1 MKSKLGQWL
10 DQQFLKWQISQGGS
24 KTVVEF
30 AHYLGVSRDALYK
43 WMNGQR
49 VPDLEYIEKLA
60 DKLGVEI
67 YDMLG
72 LQRPNEHLSRVKTV
86 WDNLSEAE
94 QEAYAAE
101 IERIAAS
108 NKQKLV
114 EKQKREKPVKTPPVS
129 RAAKP
134 SA

>member
-1 MKSKLGQWL
+1 M
-10 DQQFLKWQISQGGS
+10 
-24 KTVVEF
+24 V
-30 AHYLGVSRDALYK
+30 
-43 WMNGQR
+43 
-49 VPDLEYIEKLA
+49 
-60 DKLGVEI
+60 
-67 YDMLG
+67 G

-101 IERIAAS
+101 IERIAAT

-114 EKQKREKPVKTPPVS
+114 EKRKREKPVKTPPIS

-134 SA
+134 FFFFFFFQPTSHCASKSMQPSNVLIESAGRQVSTSLLGSAVKPLLIFFF

>member
-1 MKSKLGQWL
+1 MASECQILNILRGWL
-10 DQQFLKWQISQGGS
+10 TSWD
-24 KTVVEF
+24 
-30 AHYLGVSRDALYK
+30 
-43 WMNGQR
+43 
-49 VPDLEYIEKLA
+49 P
-60 DKLGVEI
+60 EI
-67 YDMLG
+67 YDMVG

-114 EKQKREKPVKTPPVS
+114 EKRKREKPVKTPPIS